1 MGGMALAEVFEKV
14 AGPDAPVEFRAYDGS
29 TSGTAG
35 APVRITVRSP
45 VATSYLAQAP
55 GSLGLAR
62 AYVSGHIDVDGDM
75 HTALTR
81 MTQAQQAHLDVAERL
96 RLLAELGGPRL
107 LFPRVPPPPQEM
119 RAGRRWL

>member
-1 MGGMALAEVFEKV
+1 M

-45 VATSYLAQAP
+45 VAVSYLAQAP

-62 AYVSGHIDVDGDM
+62 AYVSGHLDVDGDM
-75 HTALTR
+75 YTALAR
-81 MTQAQQAHLDVAERL
+81 MAEARQVHLDVSERL
-96 RLLAELGGPRL
+96 RAAEANWAARSCSSPGCRRPR
-107 LFPRVPPPPQEM
+107 
-119 RAGRRWL
+119 RRCG